1 MPKHIFFYIQITRS
15 VFVFK
20 TNGKS
25 GKLPL
30 AREAST
36 IQHSYSVFIIQ
47 NIDAIFLYQNHHITP
62 NNHLIMSLFD
72 QTPYPRAHYLFK
84 KLVCLIQVL
93 LTLYS
98 FLCFCF

>member
-15 VFVFK
+15 VCLFSK
-20 TNGKS
+20 PMGN
-25 GKLPL
+25 L
-30 AREAST
+30 ANFHLLGNRT
-36 IQHSYSVFIIQ
+36 LFIIQ
-47 NIDAIFLYQNHHITP
+47 NIDAIFFYQNHHITP

-93 LTLYS
+93 LTLYF
-98 FLCFCF
+98 FLFIAKHLYPY